1 MLAEPLPRIAR
12 LPRPKARSRHSPEP
26 ARAESARWE
35 LLVLEGIG
43 RVVEHW
49 GFKRNQGRIWGL
61 LYLLEH
67 PLDAATIGRRLRLSK
82 AAVSLVVKELEGWGV
97 VRRVPVATRSGVGYA
112 AERDLWRMVTTVLR
126 RREAR
131 LVEIVWA
138 DLREAEGLA
147 AHDPEL
153 TPAERRAVAERVRRL
168 RRFAEVAHTSLETF
182 VRSYRLDLAPLKK
195 VLAASLR
202 RVL

>member
-1 MLAEPLPRIAR
+1 MLAEPLPRVTRPSRRA
-12 LPRPKARSRHSPEP
+12 PRDADSPRSGP
-26 ARAESARWE
+26 ARWE
-35 LLVLEGIG
+35 LLVLEGVG

-61 LYLLEH
+61 LYLLER
-67 PLDAATIGRRLRLSK
+67 PLDATSIARRLELSK

-97 VRRVPVATRSGVGYA
+97 VRRVPVSSRSGVGYE
-112 AERDLWRMVTTVLR
+112 AERDLWQMLTTVLR
-126 RREAR
+126 RRESR
-131 LVEIVWA
+131 LVEIVWT
-138 DLREAEGLA
+138 DLREAERLVLV
-147 AHDPEL
+147 DPEL
-153 TPAERRAVAERVRRL
+153 TPAERKAVAERVRRL
-168 RRFAEVAHTSLETF
+168 RRFAEVAHASLEAF